1 MLNRCSFRLERLS
14 SVKSK
19 SSSRK
24 KIIYKLKKTL
34 DKLNTFCYTYFC
46 NGTENCMAYCE
57 TKTI

>member
-24 KIIYKLKKTL
+24 KIIMPTLRLPMIKLEQENHLFPPGAKNNLQIKK
-34 DKLNTFCYTYFC
+34 NT
-46 NGTENCMAYCE
+46 
-57 TKTI
+57 